1 MSKEKAKCNTWG
13 VKQREANDCQIPEW
27 GVTSYWLVNLA
38 LNLGLHSHKISQ
50 GVDII
55 VVPILFS

>member
-13 VKQREANDCQIPEW
+13 VKQREVNDWQIPEW

-38 LNLGLHSHKISQ
+38 LNLGLNRHKISQ
-50 GVDII
+50 EVDII